1 MVALRSLITAAALA
15 CMAALYA
22 ENTSTA
28 IFDDSFRTL
37 TVQIEGDRLA
47 PPVLT
52 LNGSDRLI
60 IGFDRLSDE
69 RDYLRYTIRHCNADW
84 TPSQLVDAEVFDGF
98 NYADVTEYAFSRA
111 TTVHYVHYT
120 IVLPD
125 SEFRFRLSGNYLL
138 QVYDESDPDEILLQQ
153 RFMVCENAVGVGGTA
168 TSRTDVDYNDSHQQL
183 ELQLDTRGYPVR
195 DPFNDLTLVVEQNY
209 YPASRRVITHPTR
222 MQGDRL
228 LYEHQPQLVF
238 PASNEYRRMETV
250 SVQFPTMGVDHVEYN
265 APYYNH
271 YLNVDTPRFSRNYSY
286 DSTQHGRFFVREYN
300 SDNSDTEADYTIV
313 HFTLDQPEIPGAA
326 VYLEGDFTHRTCDS
340 NSQVPYN
347 PSTGR
352 YERAMLLKQGAYNYR
367 YVAVPPKFPV
377 EGDKYQT
384 VNEYS
389 VAVYYRA
396 PGERY
401 DRLLGYSLIFSGR

>member
-1 MVALRSLITAAALA
+1 MVKCFVTACCTAAAFVPA
-15 CMAALYA
+15 FCA
-22 ENTSTA
+22 ENTSTV

-37 TVQIEGDRLA
+37 TVHIDGDRLA
-47 PPVLT
+47 PPVLN
-52 LNGSDRLI
+52 LDSDDRLVVS
-60 IGFDRLSDE
+60 FDRLSEE

-84 TPSQLVDAEVFDGF
+84 TPSQLVDSEVFDGF
-98 NYADVTEYAFSRA
+98 NYAEVTDYAFSRA

-120 IVLPD
+120 IVLPN

-138 QVYDESDPDEILLQQ
+138 QVYDEENPDEILLQQ
-153 RFMVCENAVGVGGTA
+153 RFMVNENRVGAGGTA
-168 TSRTDVDYNDSHQQL
+168 TSRTDVDFNGSHQQL
-183 ELQLDTRGYPVR
+183 ELQIDTRGYPVR
-195 DPFNDLTLVVEQNY
+195 DPFNDLTVVVEQNY
-209 YPASRRVITHPTR
+209 DPGSRRLITHPSR
-222 MQGDRL
+222 RQADRL
-228 LYEHQPQLVF
+228 VYEHIPQLIF

-250 SVQFPTMGVDHVEYN
+250 SVQFPSMGVDHVEYQ

-271 YLNVDTPRFSRNYSY
+271 YLNVDRPRFSHDYTY

-300 SDNSDTEADYTIV
+300 SDNSDTEADYTVV
-313 HFTLDQPEIPGAA
+313 HFTLDQPEIPGAK
-326 VYLEGDFTHRTCDS
+326 VYLEGDFTHRTPDS
-340 NSQVPYN
+340 NSLVPYN
-347 PSTGR
+347 PATGR

-367 YVAVPPKFPV
+367 YVAVPPRYPI